1 VKEMKMFWMFLL
13 IGGVAMMLFQLGAVS
28 VWAKVLGLI
37 LTTVVALAVLVAVVL
52 IGRYL
57 LRRYA

>member
-1 VKEMKMFWMFLL
+1 MKMFWMFLL

>member
-1 VKEMKMFWMFLL
+1 MFWMFLL
-13 IGGVAMMLFQLGAVS
+13 FGGVAMMLFQLGAVS

-57 LRRYA
+57 LRRFA

>member
-1 VKEMKMFWMFLL
+1 MFWMFLL

-37 LTTVVALAVLVAVVL
+37 LTTVVALAILVAVVL

>member
-1 VKEMKMFWMFLL
+1 MFWMFLL

-37 LTTVVALAVLVAVVL
+37 LTAVVAIAVLVAVVM

>member
-1 VKEMKMFWMFLL
+1 MKMFWMFLL
-13 IGGVAMMLFQLGAVS
+13 FGGVAMMLFQLGAVS

-37 LTTVVALAVLVAVVL
+37 LTAVVALAILVAVVL

-57 LRRYA
+57 LRRFA